1 MRFAP
6 ISKIAGDPTAGPCC
20 PHHHF
25 NPDFIIWHAGA
36 MVQVKLGKVLGEGTF
51 GTTYMGRWRGGDVA
65 VKCVRIQQR
74 DEAESFLRE
83 VHVLACVRHP
93 NVMPFYGRHTLDTI
107 LLSVLAEH
115 SALVLQVEI
124 TSKSCAAASQ
134 PVTCKLTE
142 MNLRCMQKYMV
153 KSIHHLFQHCSC
165 TSCNDSMFWFI

>member
-1 MRFAP
+1 
-6 ISKIAGDPTAGPCC
+6 
-20 PHHHF
+20 
-25 NPDFIIWHAGA
+25 

-93 NVMPFYGRHTLDTI
+93 NVMPFYGRHTVDII

-115 SALVLQVEI
+115 TALVLQVQI
-124 TSKSCAAASQ
+124 TFKSCAATSQ
-134 PVTCKLTE
+134 PVTRKLTE
-142 MNLRCMQKYMV
+142 MNLRCMQ
-153 KSIHHLFQHCSC
+153 Q
-165 TSCNDSMFWFI
+165 